1 MNAIN
6 SCLAAKHLTLNSQKC
21 CYLFISR
28 KRTSSIPPPC
38 LNIGNLPLARVSKYK
53 YLGITITADLMW
65 STHITNICNKTRRLI
80 GLLYR
85 RFYKFSSC
93 STMLRLYV
101 SFIRPHLEYAAATWD
116 PFLKKDIELIEDVQK
131 LTLKVCLKS
140 WNTKYNELLEQS
152 NLPSIRARRQQ
163 AKLCHFYKIV
173 NNETFFP
180 NSS

>member
-1 MNAIN
+1 MYIYIYTQKYSPMHVVGENFSANLLAHYMYVSIDPHTTSFLNAIN

-101 SFIRPHLEYAAATWD
+101 SFIRPHLEYAAAAWD
-116 PFLKKDIELIEDVQK
+116 PFLKKRYR
-131 LTLKVCLKS
+131 TYRGC
-140 WNTKYNELLEQS
+140 
-152 NLPSIRARRQQ
+152 
-163 AKLCHFYKIV
+163 AK
-173 NNETFFP
+173 N
-180 NSS
+180 